1 MPLPSSLILM
11 WSQRRGLMGTVTVF
25 VPLSFILPLR
35 SHTPEESYW
44 IYTSISAPSSICARM
59 LKREMYFLSGYW

>member
-35 SHTPEESYW
+35 SPYAGGIVLDVYVHLR
-44 IYTSISAPSSICARM
+44 PSSICARM
-59 LKREMYFLSGYW
+59 LKREIYFLSGYW